1 MPEFDVCVTGA
12 GPAGVAAAMRLGI
25 LVNRSVSLKK
35 ARLEV
40 RGFIMV
46 LYLPKRCGNYHGIIS
61 VPAVGTVVIS
71 PKMLK
76 LIFHTL

>member
-1 MPEFDVCVTGA
+1 MSALSVPDQPVLPPLCE
-12 GPAGVAAAMRLGI
+12 LGI

-35 ARLEV
+35 ARLEG

-46 LYLPKRCGNYHGIIS
+46 LYLPKRCGKYHGIIS
-61 VPAVGTVVIS
+61 MSAVGTVVIS